1 MPQSIGFIG
10 LGIMGQPMAL
20 NLIKAGHKLAVYN
33 RTASKAEL
41 LKATGAR
48 VASSPADAARDTDV
62 VIMIVSDDAAV
73 EEVVTGRGGILES
86 VRSGAAVIDSSTIS
100 PTVSRKMACLVA
112 GKGASWLDAPVTGS
126 KHGAEKGELTFMI
139 GGDREALDRVMPIL
153 QVLGKKHIY
162 CGKHGLGLSA
172 KLAQNTIQATM
183 IEIFCEGFVLATKA
197 GVAPET
203 MMQIIQGSMAR
214 ASLTDFKAPF
224 IFKGDFTPY
233 FPLKLMHKD
242 LELAAEAGFAQNV
255 PMPTLA
261 AVKEVYSAAKAA
273 GKGDLDYA
281 GVITFLEELAG
292 IRVRSGVA
300 SSEAAR

>member
-1 MPQSIGFIG
+1 MPESIGFIG

-33 RTASKAEL
+33 RTAAKAAALE
-41 LKATGAR
+41 AAGAR
-48 VASSPADAARDTDV
+48 VASSPAEAARDAHV
-62 VIMIVSDDAAV
+62 VMMIVSDSATV
-73 EEVVTGRGGILES
+73 EEVVAGKGGILES
-86 VRSGAAVIDSSTIS
+86 LSTGALVIDSSTIS

-126 KHGAEKGELTFMI
+126 KQGAEKGELTFMI
-139 GGDREALDRVMPIL
+139 GGDRTAFDRALPLL
-153 QVLGKKHIY
+153 QGLGKKHIY
-162 CGKHGLGLSA
+162 CGAHGLGLSA

-197 GVAPET
+197 GVRPET
-203 MMQIIQGSMAR
+203 MLEIIQSSLAR
-214 ASLTDFKAPF
+214 AALTDFKAPF

-242 LELAAEAGFAQNV
+242 LELAAEAGYAQGV
-255 PMPTLA
+255 PMPALA
-261 AVKEVYSAAKAA
+261 AVKEVYMAAKAQ

-281 GVITFLEELAG
+281 AIVTFLEELAG
-292 IRVRSGVA
+292 VKVRV
-300 SSEAAR
+300 